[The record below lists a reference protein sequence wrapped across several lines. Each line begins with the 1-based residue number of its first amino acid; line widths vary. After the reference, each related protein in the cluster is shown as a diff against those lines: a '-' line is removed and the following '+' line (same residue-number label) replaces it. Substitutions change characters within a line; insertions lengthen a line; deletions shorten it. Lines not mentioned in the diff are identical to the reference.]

1 MVRHENN
8 LAGTAGEAEP
18 GTAAQQGTALV
29 LERWRQQARISR
41 QRLSELADVSATYVR
56 TIEAGVD
63 DLRRPVVPSPAI
75 MLKLA
80 HGLALALG
88 DGPGYGAT
96 LDVASGDSAVLAR
109 GVGRDQV
116 ERTIYAE
123 LMGAAGYLAPTPEG
137 VADPLASPPMSS
149 APPIAAARGVVR
161 EALPVVY
168 ARPSGV
174 PRATV
179 ALHDA
184 RLLEHARD
192 LLEHWDTVS
201 ADDQTLI
208 LGVMALIH
216 DRWAR
221 TQVS

>member
-8 LAGTAGEAEP
+8 LAGTAGEAVP

-29 LERWRQQARISR
+29 LERWRLQARISR

-96 LDVASGDSAVLAR
+96 LDVASGDSAVLAH
-109 GVGRDQV
+109 GVSRDQV

-123 LMGAAGYLAPTPEG
+123 LMAAAGYLAPTPEG
-137 VADPLASPPMSS
+137 VADPLASPSKSS

-168 ARPSGV
+168 ARPSAV
-174 PRATV
+174 PATV
-179 ALHDA
+179 ALHDP